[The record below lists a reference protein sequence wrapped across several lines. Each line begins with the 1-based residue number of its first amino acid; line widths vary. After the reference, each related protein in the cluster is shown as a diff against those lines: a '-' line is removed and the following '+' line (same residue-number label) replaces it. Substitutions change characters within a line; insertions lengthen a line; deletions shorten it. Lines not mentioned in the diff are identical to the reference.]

1 MKKKETVN
9 SNIAVIDRR
18 AWVMKEYQKGRLPS
32 AVYKD
37 WQELNTG
44 LTKASFDMDVHLVYE
59 ELKAY
64 ADQNKEAVI
73 TRHINY
79 LYDMYAEARERGM
92 LETSY
97 KILKEVRETLGIG
110 GTKKA
115 NTEINLQTNNIK
127 LPEDISLDEIRSLLG
142 ANTDKIIDITPT
154 E

>member
-1 MKKKETVN
+1 MKTEKSN
-9 SNIAVIDRR
+9 SNIAVVDRR

-59 ELKAY
+59 ELKAF

-73 TRHINY
+73 TRHFNY
-79 LYDMYAEARERGM
+79 LHDMYAEARERGM
-92 LETSY
+92 LETAT
-97 KILKEVRETLGIG
+97 KILKEIRETLGIG
-110 GTKKA
+110 GTKKP

-127 LPEDISLDEIRSLLG
+127 LPDMSIDEIKSLLSG
-142 ANTDKIIDITPT
+142 TKTDSIIDITPT